1 MGTLVGCDL
10 YVEQHEELCSPSH
23 SDCNEPGATDSPCC
37 YTDYPATA
45 TKCLWKPTGSGSSTT
60 SPTEATTCPSSGSV
74 CASTVETSTAC
85 TPTIAAVC
93 SSAAVRSTTT
103 TVCTTTAET
112 VRSTT
117 SSPSTAFSAA
127 V

>member
-93 SSAAVRSTTT
+93 SSAAVAAAASGTK
-103 TVCTTTAET
+103 TA
-112 VRSTT
+112 T
-117 SSPSTAFSAA
+117 SSSQTYSTRSSDTASNT
-127 V
+127 